1 MSSPVVARRYAKAL
15 LELGKESGDLDALVR
30 ESASVAALYAE
41 SADLRGLFVSPLV
54 SDADKMA
61 IVREL
66 CAKSGFGK
74 TTTNVWLMLVERRRA
89 DAMPEIAAALRTFA
103 DAERG
108 TVRADVRTAGPLSE
122 AYRARLSAALEKRV
136 GRAVSLHVTTDE
148 SLLAG
153 LVVRVGD
160 TVMDGSLTAR
170 LSGASESLRAL

>member
-15 LELGKESGDLDALVR
+15 LELGKESGELDVLVR
-30 ESASVAALYAE
+30 ESAEVAELYAQ

-54 SDADKMA
+54 SDADKAA

-74 TTTNVWLMLVERRRA
+74 TTSNVWRMLVDRRRA
-89 DAMPEIAAALRTFA
+89 DAMPEIAVALRTLA

-108 TVRADVRTAGPLSE
+108 TVRADVRTAAPLSD
-122 AYRARLSAALEKRV
+122 AYRARLSTALEKRV
-136 GRAVSLHVTTDE
+136 GRAVSLHVTLDE

-170 LSGASESLRAL
+170 LGSASESLRTL